1 MVKINPF
8 KKYGFDHF
16 FKINSS
22 QDGNQNFRISNL
34 KVGEHLG
41 NTVEAPI
48 NGHTD
53 KPPCITNLSMKLR
66 KSDSNKQA
74 ALNIY

>member
-16 FKINSS
+16 LKINSS
-22 QDGNQNFRISNL
+22 QDENQNFRISNL

-74 ALNIY
+74 ALNIC